1 MKFLQKTIT
10 FPEREYA
17 EEREKLANL
26 LLEYEKKLK
35 AYERFEDDVRDVM
48 DFVEDHGTYE
58 GLNDALA
65 RLRQ

>member
-48 DFVEDHGTYE
+48 DFMDDDVHREN
-58 GLNDALA
+58 LNHALA
-65 RLRQ
+65 RLR